1 MKYKGDRNIM
11 EFWEASFL
19 DKQAMWGY
27 EPTDAAIKAKDVF
40 IDKNVKSILLPGIG
54 YGRNAKVFLEK
65 GIDVTGIEI
74 SKTAINLARN
84 SGIDIP
90 IFHGPVSEMPFDDKQ
105 YEGIFSHALIHLLN
119 NEERDKFI
127 QDCYDQLRPN
137 GYMIF
142 TTVSKEA
149 PMYGKGK
156 QLGEDYYETK
166 DGVKLYFYD
175 VESIDQDFK
184 DYGLVDFRQVEESNK
199 GNNHKPSMKF
209 TMIICKKDA
218 K

>member
-1 MKYKGDRNIM
+1 M

-74 SKTAINLARN
+74 SKTAINLARK

-105 YEGIFSHALIHLLN
+105 YDGIFSHALIHLLN

-127 QDCYDQLRPN
+127 QDCYDQLIPN

-149 PMYGKGK
+149 LMYGKGK

-175 VESIDQDFK
+175 AESIDQDFK
-184 DYGLVDFRQVEESNK
+184 DYGLVDFRQVEEPNK
-199 GNNHKPSMKF
+199 DNNHKPSMKF